1 MSTPRR
7 TLLLIVAVLALP
19 FVLASALYLSGWRP
33 AGTVNHGRLITPPQ
47 AVPAWEGWQGK
58 WSLAFIHEA
67 PCDRPCFARLDE
79 LRRLR
84 LSLAKEAERTQVVPL
99 RKRPGGL
106 PDLPDGSVVLVDPNG
121 LAMLRYGP
129 GADAKG
135 MRADLE
141 RLLKYSWTG

>member
-1 MSTPRR
+1 MNPARR
-7 TLLLIVAVLALP
+7 TLALIVSLLAMP
-19 FVLASALYLSGWRP
+19 FVIASGLYLSGWRP
-33 AGTVNHGRLITPPQ
+33 AGTVNHGLLITPPV
-47 AVPAWEGWQGK
+47 AVPAWEGWHGK

-79 LRRLR
+79 LKRLR

-99 RKRPGGL
+99 KVRPGNL
-106 PDLPDGSVVLVDPNG
+106 PGLPDGSVVLVDPSG

-129 GADAKG
+129 STDAKD